1 MVGYRWTCNACSASN
16 EANTDICAQC
26 GCLATSSSDD
36 IAKHIDPE
44 GYKKKEAE
52 KIYEASLARF
62 LFLPFFLVLFAL
74 TGRLEMLGLLII
86 SAVTSIRADIELIK
100 FNFSNMWFRRTFL
113 TMSALLTLLIFA
125 RIDFISDDIS
135 FVGWIA
141 FGIVL
146 LLVTTYYILFKS
158 RRGKELFDRYYQ
170 KNGSY
175 QAV

>member
-26 GCLATSSSDD
+26 GCSATASGDD
-36 IAKHIDPE
+36 IARHIDPE

-62 LFLPFFLVLFAL
+62 LFSPFFLVLFAL

-86 SAVTSIRADIELIK
+86 SVVISVRANIELIK

-113 TMSALLTLLIFA
+113 TISALLTLLIFA
-125 RIDFISDDIS
+125 RIGFISDDS
-135 FVGWIA
+135 SLVGWIA

-146 LLVTTYYILFKS
+146 LLVITYYILFKS

-170 KNGSY
+170 KNGS
-175 QAV
+175 